1 MSDVKTYYY
10 RDYRIDLHPYAGGYR
25 SYVFPPG
32 GVGSGLESAPLV
44 AGAAGREP
52 VLREQV
58 LRDAKLFID
67 RLVGRKLR

>member
-10 RDYRIDLHPYAGGYR
+10 REYRIDLHPYAGGYK

-44 AGAAGREP
+44 AGGEAREP

-58 LRDAKLFID
+58 LRDAKILID
-67 RLVGRKLR
+67 RLAGRPVR